1 MATWAK
7 EQQNM
12 YSLRSG
18 ARNRN
23 MGLDYLHADYVKQQR
38 LNTKIADSGQ
48 KKAIDSKRGLVTQ

>member
-18 ARNRN
+18 AKDRMRLN
-23 MGLDYLHADYVKQQR
+23 YVHADYVKQQR
-38 LNTKIADSGQ
+38 LNTQ
-48 KKAIDSKRGLVTQ
+48 KKQPTVAEKKLIPNGAW

>member
-18 ARNRN
+18 AKKRMRLN
-23 MGLDYLHADYVKQQR
+23 YVHADYVKQQR
-38 LNTKIADSGQ
+38 LNTP
-48 KKAIDSKRGLVTQ
+48 KKQPTGAEKKLIPNGAW